1 MKFSRRSKYFLR
13 GMGFGI
19 LVTVVLFS
27 VALVFYEP
35 KQDATET
42 AATDDVETVTEDTT
56 ETNTENTTETTEPTE
71 TADEPKN
78 EEKALDTT
86 DKDSKEESSEEKTD
100 ETVEEETK
108 TEEKSEEK
116 TENKTSDTSSAETK
130 TTAVGNVVTFKV
142 TAGESSYKVAENLY
156 RAGLIDNPSSFNT
169 YLEQNGYDN
178 TIHVGSFNIPE
189 GSTYEQIANTIS
201 K

>member
-19 LVTVVLFS
+19 LVTVVIFS

-35 KQDATET
+35 KNSSET
-42 AATDDVETVTEDTT
+42 ANDTAVTE
-56 ETNTENTTETTEPTE
+56 EIKQEENTVEEKTEEKEEKNPEESEKNSSEE
-71 TADEPKN
+71 TAE
-78 EEKALDTT
+78 T
-86 DKDSKEESSEEKTD
+86 EESSAK
-100 ETVEEETK
+100 ETSEETK
-108 TEEKSEEK
+108 TDENKSEETK
-116 TENKTSDTSSAETK
+116 PAETK
-130 TTAVGNVVTFKV
+130 TTDTKITETKTPSKTVSFKV

-156 RAGLIDNPSSFNT
+156 RAGLIDDPNKFNT

>member
-19 LVTVVLFS
+19 LVTVVIFS

-35 KQDATET
+35 KNSSET
-42 AATDDVETVTEDTT
+42 ANDTAVTE
-56 ETNTENTTETTEPTE
+56 EIKQEENIV
-71 TADEPKN
+71 
-78 EEKALDTT
+78 EEKVEEKTEE
-86 DKDSKEESSEEKTD
+86 KEEKTPEVSEKNSSEETA
-100 ETVEEETK
+100 ETEDPSAKEISEETK
-108 TEEKSEEK
+108 TEENKSE
-116 TENKTSDTSSAETK
+116 ETK
-130 TTAVGNVVTFKV
+130 TTDTKTTETKTPSKTVSFKV

-156 RAGLIDNPSSFNT
+156 RAGLIDDPNKFNT

>member
-35 KQDATET
+35 
-42 AATDDVETVTEDTT
+42 
-56 ETNTENTTETTEPTE
+56 N
-71 TADEPKN
+71 
-78 EEKALDTT
+78 
-86 DKDSKEESSEEKTD
+86 
-100 ETVEEETK
+100 
-108 TEEKSEEK
+108 
-116 TENKTSDTSSAETK
+116 TSSAESDTETVSEDKKQETDTDKESTTKETKEEEKEEAKEEANNESDTAASEETKNDTAEEEPKAATTETK
-130 TTAVGNVVTFKV
+130 TPSNFVSFKV
-142 TAGESSYKVAENLY
+142 TAGESSSKVAENLY
-156 RAGLIDNPSSFNT
+156 RAGLIDNPSAFNT

-178 TIHVGSFNIPE
+178 TIHVGTFNIPE

>member
-1 MKFSRRSKYFLR
+1 
-13 GMGFGI
+13 MGFGI

-35 KQDATET
+35 ANSSEPAETEPAVEEAKQEDTSTE
-42 AATDDVETVTEDTT
+42 ETEEAKEESSDTKEEASTEDTT
-56 ETNTENTTETTEPTE
+56 EAKESTQEQKTEESNTTVEKTTET
-71 TADEPKN
+71 
-78 EEKALDTT
+78 
-86 DKDSKEESSEEKTD
+86 KTPG
-100 ETVEEETK
+100 
-108 TEEKSEEK
+108 KSV
-116 TENKTSDTSSAETK
+116 S
-130 TTAVGNVVTFKV
+130 FKV

-156 RAGLIDNPSSFNT
+156 RAGLIDNPSDFNT

-178 TIHVGSFNIPE
+178 TIHVGTYNIPE

>member
-1 MKFSRRSKYFLR
+1 MKFSRRTKYFLR

-35 KQDATET
+35 ITANEQETAVNTEELNAEETLEETKDTET
-42 AATDDVETVTEDTT
+42 EEASDETGDTE
-56 ETNTENTTETTEPTE
+56 ETKAEETSEESENTENKSDEVKKEETTESTSGQ
-71 TADEPKN
+71 T
-78 EEKALDTT
+78 
-86 DKDSKEESSEEKTD
+86 EEKT
-100 ETVEEETK
+100 
-108 TEEKSEEK
+108 
-116 TENKTSDTSSAETK
+116 TSTGK
-130 TTAVGNVVTFKV
+130 VVTFKI
-142 TAGESSYKVAENLY
+142 TGGESSYKVAENLY
-156 RAGLIDNPSSFNT
+156 RAGLIDNPSEFNT

-189 GSTYEQIANTIS
+189 GATYEQIANTIS

>member
-35 KQDATET
+35 NTSSAESDTET
-42 AATDDVETVTEDTT
+42 VSEDKKQETDTDQESTTKET
-56 ETNTENTTETTEPTE
+56 
-71 TADEPKN
+71 
-78 EEKALDTT
+78 
-86 DKDSKEESSEEKTD
+86 KEETKEEVKEEANNESDTAASEETKDDTAEETKD
-100 ETVEEETK
+100 DTVEEESKVAT
-108 TEEKSEEK
+108 TEANTPS
-116 TENKTSDTSSAETK
+116 NFVS
-130 TTAVGNVVTFKV
+130 FKV
-142 TAGESSYKVAENLY
+142 TAGESSSKVAENLY
-156 RAGLIDNPSSFNT
+156 RAGLIDNPSAFNT

-178 TIHVGSFNIPE
+178 TIHVGTFNIPE

>member
-19 LVTVVLFS
+19 LVTVVIFS

-35 KQDATET
+35 K
-42 AATDDVETVTEDTT
+42 
-56 ETNTENTTETTEPTE
+56 N
-71 TADEPKN
+71 
-78 EEKALDTT
+78 
-86 DKDSKEESSEEKTD
+86 SSEAANDTAVSEEIKQ
-100 ETVEEETK
+100 EENTVEEKVEEK
-108 TEEKSEEK
+108 TEEKEEKNPEESEKNSSEETAETEDSSAK
-116 TENKTSDTSSAETK
+116 ETSEETKSEENKSEETKPAETK
-130 TTAVGNVVTFKV
+130 ITDTKTTETKTPSKTVSFKV

-156 RAGLIDNPSSFNT
+156 RAGLIDDPNKFNT

>member
-35 KQDATET
+35 NTSSDESDTET
-42 AATDDVETVTEDTT
+42 VSEDKKQETD
-56 ETNTENTTETTEPTE
+56 
-71 TADEPKN
+71 
-78 EEKALDTT
+78 T
-86 DKDSKEESSEEKTD
+86 DKESTTKETKEEVKEEAKEEANNESDTATSEETKD
-100 ETVEEETK
+100 DTVEEEPQTATTEAK
-108 TEEKSEEK
+108 TPS
-116 TENKTSDTSSAETK
+116 NSVS
-130 TTAVGNVVTFKV
+130 FKV
-142 TAGESSYKVAENLY
+142 TAGESSSKVAENLY
-156 RAGLIDNPSSFNT
+156 RAGLVDNPSAFNT

-178 TIHVGSFNIPE
+178 TIHVGTFNIPE

-201 K
+201 R

>member
-19 LVTVVLFS
+19 LVTVVIFS

-35 KQDATET
+35 K
-42 AATDDVETVTEDTT
+42 
-56 ETNTENTTETTEPTE
+56 N
-71 TADEPKN
+71 
-78 EEKALDTT
+78 
-86 DKDSKEESSEEKTD
+86 SSEAANDTAVSE
-100 ETVEEETK
+100 EINQEENTVEEKVEEK
-108 TEEKSEEK
+108 TEEKEEKNPEESENNSSEETAETEDTK
-116 TENKTSDTSSAETK
+116 TTETK
-130 TTAVGNVVTFKV
+130 TPSKTVSFKV

-156 RAGLIDNPSSFNT
+156 RAGLIDDPNKFNT

>member
-19 LVTVVLFS
+19 LVTVVIFS

-35 KQDATET
+35 KNSSET
-42 AATDDVETVTEDTT
+42 ANDTAVTE
-56 ETNTENTTETTEPTE
+56 EIKQEENTV
-71 TADEPKN
+71 
-78 EEKALDTT
+78 EEKVEEKTEE
-86 DKDSKEESSEEKTD
+86 KEEKNPEVSEKNSSEETA
-100 ETVEEETK
+100 ETEDSSAKETSEETK
-108 TEEKSEEK
+108 TEENKSEE
-116 TENKTSDTSSAETK
+116 TK
-130 TTAVGNVVTFKV
+130 TPSKTVSFKV

-156 RAGLIDNPSSFNT
+156 RAGLIDDPNKFNT

-178 TIHVGSFNIPE
+178 TTHVGSFNIPE

>member
-1 MKFSRRSKYFLR
+1 MKFSRRSKFFLR

-19 LVTVVLFS
+19 LVTVVIFS

-35 KQDATET
+35 KNSSET
-42 AATDDVETVTEDTT
+42 ANDTAVTE
-56 ETNTENTTETTEPTE
+56 EIKQEENTV
-71 TADEPKN
+71 
-78 EEKALDTT
+78 EEKVEEKTEE
-86 DKDSKEESSEEKTD
+86 KEEKNPEVSEKNSSEETA
-100 ETVEEETK
+100 ETEDPSAKETSEETK
-108 TEEKSEEK
+108 TEENKSEE
-116 TENKTSDTSSAETK
+116 TK
-130 TTAVGNVVTFKV
+130 TPSKTVSFKV

-156 RAGLIDNPSSFNT
+156 RAGLIDDPNKFNT

>member
-35 KQDATET
+35 NTSSAESDTET
-42 AATDDVETVTEDTT
+42 VSEDKKQETDTDQESTTKET
-56 ETNTENTTETTEPTE
+56 
-71 TADEPKN
+71 
-78 EEKALDTT
+78 
-86 DKDSKEESSEEKTD
+86 KEEAKEEVEEANNESDTATSEETKD
-100 ETVEEETK
+100 DTVEEEPTVA
-108 TEEKSEEK
+108 T
-116 TENKTSDTSSAETK
+116 TETK
-130 TTAVGNVVTFKV
+130 TPGNFVSFKV
-142 TAGESSYKVAENLY
+142 TAGESSSKVAENLY
-156 RAGLIDNPSSFNT
+156 RAGLIDNPSAFNT

-178 TIHVGSFNIPE
+178 TIHVGTFNIPE

>member
-19 LVTVVLFS
+19 LVTVVIFS

-35 KQDATET
+35 KNSSET
-42 AATDDVETVTEDTT
+42 ANDTAVTE
-56 ETNTENTTETTEPTE
+56 EIKQEEN
-71 TADEPKN
+71 
-78 EEKALDTT
+78 
-86 DKDSKEESSEEKTD
+86 
-100 ETVEEETK
+100 TVEEKVDENTVEEKVEEK
-108 TEEKSEEK
+108 TEEKEEK
-116 TENKTSDTSSAETK
+116 NPELSEKNSSEDTAETEDSKTTETK
-130 TTAVGNVVTFKV
+130 TPSKTVSFKV
-142 TAGESSYKVAENLY
+142 TAGESSYKVAENLF
-156 RAGLIDNPSSFNT
+156 RAGLIDDPNKFNT